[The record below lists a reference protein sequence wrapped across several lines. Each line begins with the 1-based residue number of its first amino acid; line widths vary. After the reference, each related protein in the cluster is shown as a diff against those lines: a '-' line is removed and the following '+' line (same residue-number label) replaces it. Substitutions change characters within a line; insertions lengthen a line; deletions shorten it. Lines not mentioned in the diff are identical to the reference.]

1 MTSLGTAVTYEQLTW
16 PVADEAGYG
25 VADQRAALRQS
36 GPYDAAVPAEIADL
50 RLDLPPGVLAEAEDA
65 AAELARFDAE
75 LGTEIAPFTAI
86 LLRSEAA
93 SSSNIENL
101 TASARA
107 IAEAEVLVG
116 THRRN
121 AGLIVANVNAMRAAV
136 DLSDDVDAGAILA
149 MHRAL
154 MESSDPAT
162 AGRWRKEQVWIGG
175 GPFGPRGADF
185 IAPHHARVPGAVDDL
200 VDFARRRDLPVVPQV
215 AIAHA
220 QFETIHPFPDGNGR
234 TGRALL
240 QAMLRYQRL
249 TRRITVPVSAG
260 LLADTE
266 GYFSALHAYREG
278 DAAPIVST
286 VSAASLHAVA
296 NGRRLVDDLRG
307 VRAGWRELITARSDS
322 AIHRVAD
329 HLLIRP
335 VFDAALLNR
344 ELGIRTGNAR
354 RYVDPL
360 VEAGIVVEFTDRAR
374 NRAWRAPEVLAA
386 LDDFAERAG
395 RRRLP

>member
-1 MTSLGTAVTYEQLTW
+1 MASLGTAVAYEELVW
-16 PVADEAGYG
+16 PMPVEVRYG
-25 VADQRAALRQS
+25 VADQRAAVRQS
-36 GPYDAAVPAEIADL
+36 GPYHAAVPAEIAP
-50 RLDLPPGVLAEAEDA
+50 LDLALRQSVLAEAEEA
-65 AAELARFDAE
+65 ANEVARFDAE
-75 LGTEIAPFTAI
+75 LGSEIAPFTSI

-93 SSSNIENL
+93 ASSNIENL

-107 IAEAEVLVG
+107 IAEAEVLGGV
-116 THRRN
+116 RRN
-121 AGLIVANVNAMRAAV
+121 ASLIVANADSMRAAI
-136 DLSDDVDAGAILA
+136 DLADSIDATAILA

-154 MESSDPAT
+154 MEPSEPGI
-162 AGRWRKEQVWIGG
+162 AGKWRNEQVWVGG

-185 IAPHHARVPGAVDDL
+185 VAPQHSRIPAAIDDL
-200 VDFARRRDLPVVPQV
+200 VSFATRTDMPVLPQV

-240 QAMLRYQRL
+240 QAMLRHQRL

-266 GYFSALHAYREG
+266 EYFAALTAYRDG
-278 DAAPIVST
+278 DPGRIVSV
-286 VSAASLHAVA
+286 VSTASLHAVA
-296 NGRRLVDDLRG
+296 NGRRLVADLRE
-307 VRAGWRELITARSDS
+307 VRQGWTERIAARRDS

-329 HLLIRP
+329 LLLSRP
-335 VFDAALLNR
+335 VFNAALLQR

-360 VEAGIVVEFTDRAR
+360 AEAGIVVEFTDRAR

-386 LDDFAERAG
+386 LDAFAERAG
-395 RRRLP
+395 RRTLQ